1 MEETDMF
8 QIREKPNYAADDK
21 DVERALNPLI
31 DILDAA
37 GPERF
42 TFELKEQLARLRD
55 ATGSEWSGSVMT
67 QVREHQAIRIARTCP
82 IASHAS
88 ARPRGYPGDAGL
100 LDLLYQHPAHKP
112 VFSDDVSRRVYAV
125 CQNAKVARSVR
136 YRRMLLADAI
146 DHAAIAAQQAS
157 ILSLACGHLREVEWS
172 NALATGGVGRFVAAD
187 QDELSLASIKRDYCA
202 AMPVIE
208 PVACSVRDI
217 LKGGGEKLGR
227 FDLVYSAGLYDYLP
241 KAVAEA
247 LTARLFTLLNPGG
260 RLLIGN
266 FGSGLD
272 ETAFME
278 AVMDWPLI
286 WRSPEAIADFGAQI
300 DPGLIAQTHVFADPT
315 GTCWYLD
322 ITRR

>member
-1 MEETDMF
+1 MLQMQERPADTG
-8 QIREKPNYAADDK
+8 RNY
-21 DVERALNPLI
+21 DVASALNPLMP
-31 DILDAA
+31 LFYTAGPEPFMLELKERLTALRDAA
-37 GPERF
+37 G
-42 TFELKEQLARLRD
+42 
-55 ATGSEWSGSVMT
+55 SEWFGDVM
-67 QVREHQAIRIARTCP
+67 QEVRQHEAIRIARLCP
-82 IASHAS
+82 IATHAA

-100 LDLLYQHPAHKP
+100 LDLLYLHPAHQAE
-112 VFSDDVSRRVYAV
+112 FADDVARRVSAV
-125 CQNAKVARSVR
+125 CQGAKVARSVR

-146 DHAAIAAQQAS
+146 DRAAIAAPQAS

-172 NALATGGVGRFVAAD
+172 NAIATGGVGRLVAAD
-187 QDELSLASIKRDYCA
+187 QDELSLAAIRRDYC
-202 AMPVIE
+202 PTIPTIE
-208 PVACSVRDI
+208 PVACSVREV
-217 LKGGGEKLGR
+217 LKGAGEKLGR

-247 LTARLFTLLNPGG
+247 LTARLFTMLNPGG

-266 FGSGLD
+266 FGAGLD

-286 WRSPEAIADFGAQI
+286 WRSPEAIADFAAQI
-300 DPGLIAQTHVFADPT
+300 DPALIAQTHVFADPT

>member
-1 MEETDMF
+1 MLQMQERPADGI
-8 QIREKPNYAADDK
+8 QSSAVAA
-21 DVERALNPLI
+21 ALNPLMA
-31 DILDAA
+31 LFDAA
-37 GPERF
+37 GPEPF
-42 TFELKEQLARLRD
+42 MLELKERLTALRE
-55 ATGSEWSGSVMT
+55 AAGTEWFGDMM
-67 QVREHQAIRIARTCP
+67 QEVRQHEAIRIARSCP

-88 ARPRGYPGDAGL
+88 ARPRGYPGDASL
-100 LDLLYQHPAHKP
+100 LDLLYLHPAHRP
-112 VFSDDVSRRVYAV
+112 VYSDEIARRVSAV
-125 CQNAKVARSVR
+125 CQGAKVARSVR

-146 DHAAIAAQQAS
+146 DRAAIATSQAS

-172 NALATGGVGRFVAAD
+172 NAIVTGGVGRLVAAD
-187 QDELSLASIKRDYCA
+187 QDELSLAAIRRDYCPT
-202 AMPVIE
+202 MPVIE
-208 PVACSVRDI
+208 PVACSVRDV

-247 LTARLFTLLNPGG
+247 LTARLFAMLNPGG

-266 FGSGLD
+266 FGAGLD

-286 WRSPEAIADFGAQI
+286 WRSPEAIADFSVQI
-300 DPGLIAQTHVFADPT
+300 DPSLIAQTHVFADPT

>member
-1 MEETDMF
+1 MEDADML
-8 QIREKPNYAADDK
+8 QIQERPADEAQNHDVAAELDPLMVRFNTAGPEPFMLALK
-21 DVERALNPLI
+21 ERLTVLR
-31 DILDAA
+31 DAA
-37 GPERF
+37 GADWF
-42 TFELKEQLARLRD
+42 GD
-55 ATGSEWSGSVMT
+55 VM
-67 QVREHQAIRIARTCP
+67 QEVRQHEAIRIARSCP

-100 LDLLYQHPAHKP
+100 LDLLYLHPAHRP
-112 VFSDDVSRRVYAV
+112 VYSDDVSRRVSAV
-125 CQNAKVARSVR
+125 CQGAKVARSVR

-146 DHAAIAAQQAS
+146 DRAAIATPQAS

-172 NALATGGVGRFVAAD
+172 NALATGGVGRLVAAD
-187 QDELSLASIKRDYCA
+187 QDELSLAAIRRDYCPTMSA
-202 AMPVIE
+202 IE
-208 PVACSVRDI
+208 PVACSVRDV

-247 LTARLFTLLNPGG
+247 LTTRLFTMLNPGG

-286 WRSPEAIADFGAQI
+286 WRSPEAIADFGVQI
-300 DPGLIAQTHVFADPT
+300 APALIAQTHVFADPT

>member
-1 MEETDMF
+1 ML
-8 QIREKPNYAADDK
+8 QIQDRPADNAPGH
-21 DVERALNPLI
+21 DVVTALNPLI
-31 DILDAA
+31 ALFNTA
-37 GPERF
+37 GPEPF
-42 TFELKEQLARLRD
+42 MLELKERL
-55 ATGSEWSGSVMT
+55 TGLREAAGAEWFGDVM
-67 QVREHQAIRIARTCP
+67 QEVRQHEAIRIARSCP
-82 IASHAS
+82 IASHAA

-100 LDLLYQHPAHKP
+100 LDLLYMHPAHRP
-112 VFSDDVSRRVYAV
+112 EFSDDVSRRVYAV
-125 CQNAKVARSVR
+125 CQGAKVARSVR

-146 DHAAIAAQQAS
+146 DRAAIATPQAS

-172 NALATGGVGRFVAAD
+172 NALATGGVGRLVAAD
-187 QDELSLASIKRDYCA
+187 QDELSLAAVRHDYCA
-202 AMPVIE
+202 TIPAIE
-208 PVACSVRDI
+208 PVACSVRDV

-247 LTARLFTLLNPGG
+247 LTTRLFAMLNPGG

-286 WRSPEAIADFGAQI
+286 WRSPEAIADFGARI
-300 DPGLIAQTHVFADPT
+300 DPDLIAQTHVFADPT